1 MTKPSRFPREI
12 FQSQT
17 NKIHN
22 KLKGCVMQAITP
34 DWVKHAV
41 LPDSPGSLQGG
52 KLVDVDI
59 PLRDV
64 RALVQ
69 RVGYRP

>member
-1 MTKPSRFPREI
+1 
-12 FQSQT
+12 
-17 NKIHN
+17 
-22 KLKGCVMQAITP
+22 MQAITP